1 MAYTTIDDPG
11 SNVSAL
17 VYAGNNA
24 ANRTLTGVGFDPDL
38 FWIKQRNSTQGH
50 LLMDTVK
57 GNDIYQPMVQNIDNP
72 NTGIAELSDIG
83 TIRSTADGFLLGA
96 ANESAHNG
104 NGSNYISWC
113 WEADT
118 AFSND
123 ASATSVG
130 SIDSAGRVNT
140 DAGFSIIGWTGNG
153 GNATIA
159 HGLGAVPKMIW
170 FKSRSAAENFN
181 VYHVNTGNTHYT
193 ELNTS
198 IAATDHARFQDT
210 TPTSTVFSV
219 SGTNAVNHEN
229 NPMIAYCWAEIPGY
243 SKIGTYEGQNVLD
256 NVFIHLGFRPEI
268 VFFKNVDDATAWKIF
283 DAGRDPFNDGTGT
296 ILSGNENNA
305 EDDNTA
311 YNMNFVSNGIK
322 MRGQNNNINKVNTY
336 IYAAWAKNP
345 FVNSK
350 GIPANAV

>member
-1 MAYTTIDDPG
+1 MANYTTIDDPSAFFQTMLHAEDDTAFTFDGNSDLQPDWIWIKNRDENNYHPHMIDSVRGISKLLRPSAEIAEFTSADSITAIG
-11 SNVSAL
+11 SNGFTTGADDNGYVSS
-17 VYAGNNA
+17 G
-24 ANRTLTGVGFDPDL
+24 TD
-38 FWIKQRNSTQGH
+38 KQ
-50 LLMDTVK
+50 V
-57 GNDIYQPMVQNIDNP
+57 
-72 NTGIAELSDIG
+72 
-83 TIRSTADGFLLGA
+83 
-96 ANESAHNG
+96 
-104 NGSNYISWC
+104 SWC
-113 WEADT
+113 WKT
-118 AFSND
+118 GTSFSND

-181 VYHVNTGNTHYT
+181 VYHANTGNTHYT

-198 IAATDHARFQDT
+198 IAETDHGRFQDT

-219 SGTNAVNHEN
+219 GGTNAVNHEN

-243 SKIGTYEGQNVLD
+243 SKIGTYEGQNVVD

-268 VFFKNVDDATAWKIF
+268 VFFKNVDDQTAWKIF
-283 DAGRDPFNDGTGT
+283 DAGRDPFNDGTGA

>member
-38 FWIKQRNSTQGH
+38 FWIKQRNSNQGH

-57 GNDIYQPMVQNIDNP
+57 GNDIYQPMIGAGGA
-72 NTGIAELSDIG
+72 NTSRGELSDIG
-83 TIRSTADGFLLGA
+83 TIRSTTDGFLLGA
-96 ANESAHNG
+96 ANEPAHNG
-104 NGSNYISWC
+104 TGSNYVSWN

-153 GNATIA
+153 TNATIA

-170 FKSRSAAENFN
+170 FKSK
-181 VYHVNTGNTHYT
+181 
-193 ELNTS
+193 
-198 IAATDHARFQDT
+198 
-210 TPTSTVFSV
+210 VFGV
-219 SGTNAVNHEN
+219 S
-229 NPMIAYCWAEIPGY
+229 
-243 SKIGTYEGQNVLD
+243 L
-256 NVFIHLGFRPEI
+256 
-268 VFFKNVDDATAWKIF
+268 
-283 DAGRDPFNDGTGT
+283 
-296 ILSGNENNA
+296 
-305 EDDNTA
+305 
-311 YNMNFVSNGIK
+311 
-322 MRGQNNNINKVNTY
+322 
-336 IYAAWAKNP
+336 
-345 FVNSK
+345 
-350 GIPANAV
+350 

>member
-1 MAYTTIDDPG
+1 MAYTTIDKP
-11 SNVSAL
+11 
-17 VYAGNNA
+17 
-24 ANRTLTGVGFDPDL
+24 
-38 FWIKQRNSTQGH
+38 
-50 LLMDTVK
+50 
-57 GNDIYQPMVQNIDNP
+57 
-72 NTGIAELSDIG
+72 SDYFE
-83 TIRSTADGFLLGA
+83 TKLWT
-96 ANESAHNG
+96 G
-104 NGSNYISWC
+104 NGSSQDISLDFAPNWI
-113 WEADT
+113 WAKQRSSTRYHNLQDSIRGVGLQLFANENSSDNADTSNITAFNSDGYSLGDGDNVNKNSSTYVGWSWKAGT

-123 ASATSVG
+123 ASSTSVG

-153 GNATIA
+153 TNATIA

-170 FKSRSAAENFN
+170 FKSRSAAENIN
-181 VYHVNTGNTHYT
+181 VYHANTGNTHYT
-193 ELNTS
+193 ELNTG
-198 IAATDHARFQDT
+198 IAATDHGRFQDT

-219 SGTNAVNHEN
+219 SGTNAVNHED

-256 NVFIHLGFRPEI
+256 NVYIHLGFRPEI
-268 VFFKNVDDATAWKIF
+268 VFFKNVDDATSWKIF

-296 ILSGNENNA
+296 IISGNENNA

-311 YNMNFVSNGIK
+311 YNMNFLSNGIK

-345 FVNSK
+345 FVNSE
-350 GIPANAV
+350 GVPANAV